1 MWGFSFD
8 DLARRAQEEAAKLA
22 VSTLFI
28 VTARPLVVE
37 RVVISEMSK
46 IDYRIC

>member
-22 VSTLFI
+22 VRDELCFLSCTGDFNF
-28 VTARPLVVE
+28 
-37 RVVISEMSK
+37 
-46 IDYRIC
+46 